1 MAKRIV
7 KKNKPVCG
15 SGLAAGYPTFC
26 RIKKLKDLLR
36 TKKIVRILEAH
47 NGLTGLVVENTE
59 VNIEGKNVA
68 FDGMW
73 ESSLAD
79 ALSKGKPD
87 NAVVDTTSR
96 IMTIHEIL
104 DVTTKPILVDL
115 NNGGDPEHF
124 GFTVR
129 TMERMG
135 VSAVVIEDKI
145 GLKRNSLFGTDVGQ
159 SQDDVDSF
167 CEKIKI
173 GRASRAT
180 VDFMVIARIESLIL
194 KKGMDD
200 ALARAQ
206 AYIRAGADGILIHSK
221 EKTPDEILEF
231 CKRYKKITK
240 TIPLVVVPTTYNT
253 ITEAQLVSAG
263 VKMVIYANHL
273 IRSAYPAM
281 LQAAETILKNGRSF
295 ETDEFCTP
303 IAEII
308 NLIPFSDRG

>member
-59 VNIEGKNVA
+59 VNIEGNNVA

-115 NNGGDPEHF
+115 TNGGDPEHF